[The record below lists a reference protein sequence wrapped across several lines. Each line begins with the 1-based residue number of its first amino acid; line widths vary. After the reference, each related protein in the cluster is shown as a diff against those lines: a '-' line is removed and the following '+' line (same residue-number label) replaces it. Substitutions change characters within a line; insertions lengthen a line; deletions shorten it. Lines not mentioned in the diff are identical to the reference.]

1 MAPDRNRQV
10 RLISR
15 PSGIPQ
21 ASDFAIVDGEVTAP
35 EANQIVVRNEFVSV
49 DPAMR
54 GWVSSEA
61 NYASPVPIGAV
72 MRATAVGTVL
82 ASRARDVEVADVVV
96 GSFGWQEVATVDA
109 SAVHRILDE
118 RVQPRSLALGV
129 LGRTG
134 LTAWFGITSV
144 AVPQPGETVVV
155 STAAG
160 AVGSIAGQVAKLMG
174 CRTVA
179 IAGGAEKSRIC
190 REVFGYDVALDYRAD
205 TFQADLADVCAD
217 GVDVYF
223 DNTSGAISDAVMRHL
238 SVHARIAVC
247 GTASVP
253 TWDPWPIG
261 PRLARTLL
269 IKRATMRG
277 FLVSDFEDRF
287 DDGLARLT
295 PLVQRR
301 SIRYVED
308 VLDGLERAP
317 DAIAGLYR
325 GENVGKR
332 VIRVH
337 PTEENGS

>member
-190 REVFGYDVALDYRAD
+190 REVFGYDVALDYRD
-205 TFQADLADVCAD
+205 
-217 GVDVYF
+217 
-223 DNTSGAISDAVMRHL
+223 RK
-238 SVHARIAVC
+238 SVV
-247 GTASVP
+247 
-253 TWDPWPIG
+253 
-261 PRLARTLL
+261 
-269 IKRATMRG
+269 
-277 FLVSDFEDRF
+277 
-287 DDGLARLT
+287 
-295 PLVQRR
+295 
-301 SIRYVED
+301 
-308 VLDGLERAP
+308 
-317 DAIAGLYR
+317 
-325 GENVGKR
+325 
-332 VIRVH
+332 
-337 PTEENGS
+337 